1 MEQIFQNASDKNV
14 VARKVY
20 VKTDGF
26 AYVDEACKTKILTAD
41 LHDAFIKGMLI
52 VDAASGNEYKPISC
66 AVASDVATVTYVTTD
81 STTATTAKLAT
92 AKSVKSL

>member
-14 VARKVY
+14 AARKVY

-26 AYVDEACKTKILTAD
+26 AYADEACKTKILTAD

-52 VDAASGNEYKPISC
+52 VDASGNEYKPISC

-81 STTATTAKLAT
+81 SATATTAKLAT

>member
-14 VARKVY
+14 MARKVY

-26 AYVDEACKTKILTAD
+26 AYADETCETKILTAD
-41 LHDAFIKGMLI
+41 LYDAFLKGMLI
-52 VDAASGNEYKPISC
+52 VDASGNEYKPVSC
-66 AVASDVATVTYVTTD
+66 VVASDVATVTYVTTD

-92 AKSVKSL
+92 AKSVKKL